1 MANAGVDR
9 MRRLV
14 AIFVLM
20 FSAYIA
26 CAQQHPCTA
35 AEAQRAEAD
44 TDTLRSWDALY
55 SSYRLYQRCDDGA
68 IGEAYSEG
76 VARVLVDHWRTLPRL
91 ANLAKRDSRFRRF
104 VIAHV
109 DATLNIDDIKKIK
122 TNAKTR
128 CPSELSAICTD
139 LTNEADA
146 ALKEDASSSIK

>member
-1 MANAGVDR
+1 MC
-9 MRRLV
+9 RLV
-14 AIFVLM
+14 AIFALM
-20 FSAYIA
+20 FSVCIA

-68 IGEAYSEG
+68 IAEGYSEA
-76 VARVLVDHWRTLPRL
+76 VARILVDHWSTLFRL
-91 ANLAKRDSRFRRF
+91 ASLAKADSHFRRF

-109 DATLNIDDIKKIK
+109 DATLNINDIKKIK

-128 CPSELSAICTD
+128 CPSGSRWICTD
-139 LTNEADA
+139 LTTEADA
-146 ALKEDASSSIK
+146 ALKEDASSGIK